1 MRHFLLFLFIVI
13 LCSCGE
19 ADKPT
24 AQKPRSSKFSALF
37 NSSFQSFLDDY
48 YAMSEMFVK
57 WDSAGVTP
65 LAGTMIKEMDNL
77 NFDKKDSIVQSRF
90 SSVKNVL
97 NLELLT
103 IAKPEVTLENKRRA
117 FDNFSDTLYDFLR
130 NIEYDA
136 AKIYLH
142 ECTMPFN
149 DTGRAVWLS
158 RTDTLRNP
166 YLGLY
171 HPRYGS
177 GMLECGTE
185 ESTIDYTVKE
195 K

>member
-1 MRHFLLFLFIVI
+1 MRHYLLFLFIVI
-13 LCSCGE
+13 ICSCGE
-19 ADKPT
+19 ADKP
-24 AQKPRSSKFSALF
+24 AAEKPRSSKFSALF
-37 NSSFQSFLDDY
+37 NASFQSFLDDY

-57 WDSAGVTP
+57 WDSAGVAP

-77 NFDKKDSIVQSRF
+77 NFETKDSVARNKF
-90 SSVKNVL
+90 LSVKADL
-97 NLELLT
+97 NSQLFT
-103 IAKPEVTLENKRRA
+103 ITQTGVTLENKRRS
-117 FDNFSDTLYDFLR
+117 FDHFSEALYDYLR

-158 RTDTLRNP
+158 RSENLRNT
-166 YLGLY
+166 YLGIS

-177 GMLECGTE
+177 GMLECGTNE
-185 ESTIDYTVKE
+185 GTIDFTAKE

>member
-1 MRHFLLFLFIVI
+1 MRHYLLFLFIVI

-19 ADKPT
+19 ADKP
-24 AQKPRSSKFSALF
+24 AAEKPRSSKFSTEF
-37 NSSFQSFLDDY
+37 NSGFQSFLDDY

-65 LAGTMIKEMDNL
+65 LAGTMIKEMDSLKFEN
-77 NFDKKDSIVQSRF
+77 KDSVARNKF
-90 SSVKNVL
+90 LNVRTDL
-97 NLELLT
+97 NAQLLT
-103 IAKPEVTLENKRRA
+103 ISQTEVSLENKRKS
-117 FDNFSDTLYDFLR
+117 FDNFSEALYDYLR

-158 RTDTLRNP
+158 RSENLRNP
-166 YLGLY
+166 YLGIS

-177 GMLECGTE
+177 GMLECGTNE
-185 ESTIDYTVKE
+185 GTIDNTGK
-195 K
+195 